1 MAPPLVLEPALTER
15 GSDALDN
22 AVAMPNEAQ
31 DHPANS
37 LFSMAYKCTGEP
49 CLGGS
54 ALLAEDNQKW
64 LISTTRKD

>member
-15 GSDALDN
+15 DSDALDN

-37 LFSMAYKCTGEP
+37 LFSMAYKCSRGP
-49 CLGGS
+49 YLVGLG
-54 ALLAEDNQKW
+54 LLAEDNQKW